1 MTFMNVQYKSTRNF
15 SILVLKCKKNQG
27 KVSVQ
32 TIVKL
37 KDVLAYILVHHRND
51 ATGYSSCISKF
62 YLILVGKLCTPPPH

>member
-1 MTFMNVQYKSTRNF
+1 MTFMNVQYKSTRLF

-37 KDVLAYILVHHRND
+37 KDVLYILVHHIND
-51 ATGYSSCISKF
+51 ATSYSSCISKF
-62 YLILVGKLCTPPPH
+62 YLILVGKLCIPPPH